1 MTIFKKKKL
10 YKVVWIYS
18 KTPDVPIVDLVKAHD
33 VAGAWTTVKNAE
45 YPFLVSLVSIE
56 EFNN

>member
-10 YKVVWIYS
+10 YKVVWKYS
-18 KTPDVPIVDLVKAHD
+18 TGNTSGIVDIVKASD
-33 VAGAWTTVKNAE
+33 VAKAWNIIKNNE
-45 YPFLVSLVSIE
+45 YPFSVSLVSIE